1 MTLQQISTAEAFGGE
16 QRVYRHRSSSTGT
29 DMDVAVFL
37 PEEALRGELC
47 PTLFYLSGLTCTW
60 ENVTV
65 KGGAQ
70 RPAAD
75 HGMIFIAPDTSPR
88 GEGVANDEGYD
99 LGQGAGF
106 YVNATEEPWAPH
118 FRMEDY
124 VARELPKLLA
134 ESLPVDADAIGVT
147 GHSMGGHGAL
157 TLAMRHPDIFR
168 SLSAFA
174 PITNPLD
181 CPWGHKALGAYLGED
196 RAAWA
201 EHDACE
207 LARSRGFRGDILID
221 QGQADGFLEEQL
233 KPWAFDAAC
242 REAEIDLTLR
252 LQGGYDHSYYFIST
266 FMEDHVAWHAERLFG

>member
-1 MTLQQISTAEAFGGE
+1 MQLISNARAFGGE

-88 GEGVANDEGYD
+88 GEGVADDEAYD

-106 YVNATEEPWAPH
+106 YVNATQEPWAAH

-157 TLAMRHPDIFR
+157 TLAMRHPDVFR

-196 RAAWA
+196 RAKWA

-242 REAEIDLTLR
+242 REAGIDLTLR
-252 LQGGYDHSYYFIST
+252 LLGGYDHSYYFIST
-266 FMEDHVAWHAERLFG
+266 FMEDHVAWHAQRLFG